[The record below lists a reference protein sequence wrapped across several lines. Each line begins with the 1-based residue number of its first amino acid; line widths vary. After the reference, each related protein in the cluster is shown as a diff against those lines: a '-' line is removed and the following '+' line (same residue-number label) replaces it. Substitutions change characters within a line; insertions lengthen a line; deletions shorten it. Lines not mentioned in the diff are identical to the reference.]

1 MLNRWSNPLAQSST
15 GAAHRRRGQPC
26 QDASLV
32 ATVTGH
38 GSERLTL
45 LAVADG
51 HGAAAYPH
59 SAVGSALACQAAVQA
74 VAETLAAAD
83 GPAAGGLGTGG
94 QGTGGLKGEPERR
107 QRWLEHDLPAAIRRH
122 WLAGVRHHWEGQP
135 GQAALPFEPRPYGT
149 TLGLVLLAPGW
160 WGHTGLGDWDLV
172 RIEGGR
178 AQLLSEEARDSTVGE
193 ATGSLS
199 QGEGTGPAGF
209 RAAWWPL
216 DPSTAPFALVLA
228 TDGIRKSCASDGD
241 FLALATWLA
250 TEMAPSALATSL
262 ERISAEGCGDDG
274 SVAIAH
280 WGRPSEDPPGA
291 QPAETPVEPPASPGS
306 AVAIPQASQAV
317 NAGWVARLPLGGLER
332 RRALLL
338 ALLGGLVVAGAG
350 ALPALQ
356 RAFHPASMTGG
367 DQDLVAEE
375 ARRLCGTMGLA
386 NAELRNR
393 RSQFEGLRAGRLQ
406 RNTLLS
412 QAQQDPLGALIAASF
427 PTPGKPP
434 SQGFPIQGIGTCP
447 ELEGSL
453 RSLWANPMPQPAQT
467 PASSPVAP
475 RP

>member
-1 MLNRWSNPLAQSST
+1 
-15 GAAHRRRGQPC
+15 
-26 QDASLV
+26 V
-32 ATVTGH
+32 ATVSGH

-51 HGAAAYPH
+51 HGAAAYLH
-59 SAVGSALACQAAVQA
+59 SAEGSALACHAAVQA
-74 VAETLAAAD
+74 VAKTLAAAG
-83 GPAAGGLGTGG
+83 GPGAGGLE
-94 QGTGGLKGEPERR
+94 GEPERR
-107 QRWLEHDLPAAIRRH
+107 QRWLEHDLPAAIRHH
-122 WLAGVRHHWEGQP
+122 WLAAVRHHWENQP

-172 RIEGGR
+172 RIEAGR
-178 AQLLSEEARDSTVGE
+178 AQLLSEEARDSSVGE

-199 QGEGTGPAGF
+199 QAEGTGPAGF

-216 DPSTAPFALVLA
+216 DPSTAPFALVLT
-228 TDGIRKSCASDGD
+228 TDGIRKSCASDDD

-250 TEMAPSALATSL
+250 TEMAPSALAASL

-280 WGRPSEDPPGA
+280 WGRPAEGAPGS
-291 QPAETPVEPPASPGS
+291 QPAETPAEPTTSPAD
-306 AVAIPQASQAV
+306 AVATLQPSQVVVDAE
-317 NAGWVARLPLGGLER
+317 WRARLPLGRLER
-332 RRALLL
+332 RGALLL
-338 ALLGGLVVAGAG
+338 ALLGGLVVAGVG
-350 ALPALQ
+350 AIPALQ
-356 RAFHPASMTGG
+356 RNFRPASMASG
-367 DQDLVAEE
+367 DQELVAGE
-375 ARRLCGTMGLA
+375 ARRLCRTMGLA

>member
-1 MLNRWSNPLAQSST
+1 MLNRWSTPLAQSST

-32 ATVTGH
+32 VTVTGH

-74 VAETLAAAD
+74 VAETL
-83 GPAAGGLGTGG
+83 PATGCLGAGGLE
-94 QGTGGLKGEPERR
+94 TGGLEGEPERR

-122 WLAGVRHHWEGQP
+122 WLAAVRHHWDGQP
-135 GQAALPFEPRPYGT
+135 HQAALPFEPRPYGT

-178 AQLLSEEARDSTVGE
+178 AQLLSEEARDSAVGE

-199 QGEGTGPAGF
+199 QGEGTGPARF

-216 DPSTAPFALVLA
+216 DPSTTPFALVLA

-250 TEMAPSALATSL
+250 TEMAPSALAASM
-262 ERISAEGCGDDG
+262 ERISSEGCGDDG
-274 SVAIAH
+274 TVAIAH
-280 WGRPSEDPPGA
+280 WGRPSEGPPGS
-291 QPAETPVEPPASPGS
+291 QPAETPAEPPASPAG
-306 AVAIPQASQAV
+306 AVATPQASQAV
-317 NAGWVARLPLGGLER
+317 DAGWMARLPQGRLER
-332 RRALLL
+332 RGALLL
-338 ALLGGLVVAGAG
+338 ALLGGIVVTGAG
-350 ALPALQ
+350 AIPALH
-356 RAFHPASMTGG
+356 RAFGPASMAGG
-367 DQDLVAEE
+367 DQGPVAGE
-375 ARRLCGTMGLA
+375 ARRLCRTMGLA

-393 RSQFEGLRAGRLQ
+393 RSQFEGLRAGLLQ

-412 QAQQDPLGALIAASF
+412 QAKQDPLGALIAASF
-427 PTPGKPP
+427 PTPEKPP
-434 SQGFPIQGIGTCP
+434 SQGFPIQGIRTCP

-453 RSLWANPMPQPAQT
+453 RSLWANPVPQPAHT
-467 PASSPVAP
+467 PAPSKVAP